1 MILLALLGVN
11 VAYRTVVKYYW
22 SHHLSKPGRHVRDH
36 MYDAQLSSA
45 SRMSLLPV
53 L

>member
-11 VAYRTVVKYYW
+11 VAYCAVVNYW
-22 SHHLSKPGRHVRDH
+22 SHHLSKPGRHMRDH
-36 MYDAQLSSA
+36 VYDTQLSSA